1 MPKTRNIK
9 KKNSRK
15 SRKNRSKKGAGWFT
29 KSPELKALEKMDS
42 IMHVCENNDINKEV
56 CINTDYFT
64 GQKCIDLQKSYD
76 KIKNKANK
84 RVKQGH
90 RSLSEYV
97 DLLNNNCHVYVVP
110 KDQVTVVS
118 QPLQAG
124 AVSGGK
130 RKSRKN
136 RRNRRNRRSRRR
148 NKNKRSR
155 KHR

>member
-42 IMHVCENNDINKEV
+42 IMHVCEKEDSKTCVNKQ
-56 CINTDYFT
+56 YFT
-64 GQKCIDLQKSYD
+64 DVKCLELQGSYD
-76 KIKNKANK
+76 KIKNKANE

-90 RSLSEYV
+90 RSLSEYL

-110 KDQVTVVS
+110 KDQVRVVS

-124 AVSGGK
+124 AVSGEK
-130 RKSRKN
+130 RKSRK
-136 RRNRRNRRSRRR
+136 NRRNRRSRRR

-155 KHR
+155 KQR